1 MHACWLIQTAV
12 TYMYS
17 ICLCLR
23 KRKKEKKVYAV
34 RRYNGSFCTQKH
46 PRDSALCYDLHCME
60 CRDKIILLNKTTE
73 IINFWQD
80 SEVKKTVEEARA
92 AFPDCMFSG
101 SD

>member
-1 MHACWLIQTAV
+1 
-12 TYMYS
+12 
-17 ICLCLR
+17 
-23 KRKKEKKVYAV
+23 
-34 RRYNGSFCTQKH
+34 
-46 PRDSALCYDLHCME
+46 ME